1 MTDKEKERARRF
13 GAYIKELRTARGMT
27 QDELAKKCGYSNR
40 AAISS
45 VEKGKNDIALDRV
58 PAFADALG
66 VTPSQLFN
74 AYDYE
79 RADAS
84 LETSPQIEAIKSML
98 TELTPSQLE
107 QVTAIVKVMRDQNG
121 GAK

>member
-40 AAISS
+40 AAISG

-66 VTPSQLFN
+66 VTSSQLFN